1 VTSGRG
7 WAAAGALICALAV
20 ANCGLGPGPSIGDV
34 ELIVTRDYGSEALV
48 QRNEGDVSESETA
61 MRLLDRNADISTRYG
76 GGFVQSIDGI
86 EGDRRGGRQYDWFFY
101 VNGVESPVGAAD
113 NGLSDGYRVWWDY
126 RDWTAAMRVPAVVGS
141 YPEPFLHGYEGKR
154 HPVRVRCLG
163 GGSACKLA
171 RARLRAAGVD
181 GQKRTGT
188 PIRILVG
195 PWERLR
201 SDAAVAP
208 IERGPSHSGV
218 FADLVRAGGSWQLQS
233 LNVRGQPA
241 GSPRDAG
248 LVAATRDGDDPPTWV
263 VTGTHAADVTAAAR
277 LLSAGDLGHRYA
289 VATVGGEP
297 VPLPVP

>member
-1 VTSGRG
+1 VISGRG

-20 ANCGLGPGPSIGDV
+20 AGCGLGPGPSIGDV
-34 ELIVTRDYGSEALV
+34 ELKVTRDYGSEVLV

-61 MRLLDRNADISTRYG
+61 MRLLDRNADISTRYD

-113 NGLSDGYRVWWDY
+113 HGLSDGYRVWWDY
-126 RDWTAAMRVPAVVGS
+126 RDWMAAMRVPAVVGS
-141 YPEPFLHGYEGKR
+141 YPEPFLHGYDGKR

-163 GGSACKLA
+163 GGAACRLA
-171 RARLRAAGVD
+171 QARLLAAGINGREGD
-181 GQKRTGT
+181 GA

-195 PWERLR
+195 PWERVR

-208 IERGPSHSGV
+208 IERGPSYSGV
-218 FADLVRAGGSWQLQS
+218 FADLVRTGGSWQVQS
-233 LNVRGQPA
+233 LDVRGEPA
-241 GSPRDAG
+241 NSPRDAG

-263 VTGTHAADVTAAAR
+263 VTGTDATDVSAAAR
-277 LLSAGDLGHRYA
+277 LLSASDLRDSYA
-289 VATVGGEP
+289 VATVAGKP
-297 VPLPVP
+297 IPLPVP